1 MTKYKTTTIRL
12 KESDYNILKDDAE
25 KEKRSVNYIINEIL
39 TQYIKFGVAIDH
51 RDIKIDNID
60 IDFDTVDNF

>member
-12 KESDYNILKDDAE
+12 KERDYNILKDDAD

-51 RDIKIDNID
+51 RDINID
-60 IDFDTVDNF
+60 DINIDFDNVDNF